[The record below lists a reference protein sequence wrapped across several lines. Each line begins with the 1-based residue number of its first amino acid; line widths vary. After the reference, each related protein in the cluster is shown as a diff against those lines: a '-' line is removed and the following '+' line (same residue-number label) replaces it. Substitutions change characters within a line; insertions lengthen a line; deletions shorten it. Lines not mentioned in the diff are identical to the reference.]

1 MLMPYNE
8 EISARIYRLLRH
20 REGLSGK
27 KMFGGFAYLLHG
39 NLCCGVRDD
48 YLILRVGPDA
58 YQQFLQSPH
67 MHEFA
72 PTGRVMRG
80 WVVVEHGGFE
90 GEDELR
96 RLISQAV
103 DFTLSLPPKD
113 AA

>member
-20 REGLSGK
+20 REGLTGK

-67 MHEFA
+67 THEFA